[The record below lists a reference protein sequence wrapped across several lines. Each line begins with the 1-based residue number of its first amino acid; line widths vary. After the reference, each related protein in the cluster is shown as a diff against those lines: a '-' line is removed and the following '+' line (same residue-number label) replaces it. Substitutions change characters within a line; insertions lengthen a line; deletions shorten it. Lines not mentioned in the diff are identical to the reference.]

1 MESSLTE
8 EKVAKGKMGG
18 RPSEHNPGKLHK
30 GSSICLSGLKQLV
43 QNRDGVK
50 GPSEWKDWDEKRTQK

>member
-18 RPSEHNPGKLHK
+18 RPYELILENFTREVVFELGD
-30 GSSICLSGLKQLV
+30 SG
-43 QNRDGVK
+43 RGDSG
-50 GPSEWKDWDEKRTQK
+50 